1 MKALIAAL
9 VLCSA
14 CVSESQ
20 IGPYVKSVSRN
31 GNWLMVQK
39 CMIMLEGDDLA
50 EGRCTMEQLPLGSV
64 PMYQPPMPQ
73 QPMPPQPPGPMPQQP
88 MPQRK

>member
-1 MKALIAAL
+1 MKAMIAAL

-20 IGPYVKSVSRN
+20 IGPYVKSVNRN
-31 GNWLMVQK
+31 GSWLIVTK
-39 CMIMLEGDDLA
+39 CMIMQEGDELA

-64 PMYQPPMPQ
+64 PMMPPPQQGYPQ
-73 QPMPPQPPGPMPQQP
+73 QPMPPPQP
-88 MPQRK
+88 MPQSK